1 MIQKRFILIILTCFL
16 LLGGCNFLPEPTS
29 LIQAPSYV
37 TAETD
42 PDVSLKS
49 IAKTHLPKG
58 TELLIPNA
66 PIGTDAVIS
75 SDFNGDGQ
83 EEISWLISI

>member
-1 MIQKRFILIILTCFL
+1 MSCFL

-29 LIQAPSYV
+29 LIQAPAHV
-37 TAETD
+37 TADTD
-42 PDVSLKS
+42 TNESLRA
-49 IAKTHLPKG
+49 IAKSHLPKG

-66 PIGTDAVIS
+66 PIGTDAVLS

-83 EEISWLISI
+83 EEIVGLIPI